1 MRTAAVS
8 AFLAL
13 ALATGCGK
21 RPDLKVEVKPA
32 PPAVP
37 AASAVAAATATS
49 APAAAASASASG
61 TAPAAPAPAP
71 PPQLATISGKV
82 LETLAAS
89 DYTYMRLKTK
99 DGETWAAVTKTTVKK
114 GQQVTVVNAAPMHGF
129 ESPSLK
135 RKFDSLWF
143 GRLGTPGEKPANAAA
158 PAATAPAAAQAMP
171 AGHPRT
177 GGAPPD
183 VRAQM
188 AAQHGQMAAGPAE
201 AADVKVPKAEGAN
214 AKTVAEVWASRAALR
229 GQDVVVK
236 AKVVKVTNG
245 VMGRNWLHVRD
256 GSGSAE
262 KKDNDLTV
270 TTTDAAKVGDVVTV
284 AGPVSVDKDFG
295 AGYAYPVILEN
306 AKVK

>member
-13 ALATGCGK
+13 ALAAGCGK
-21 RPDLKVEVKPA
+21 KPDLKVEVKSPVPA
-32 PPAVP
+32 GSAAQAPAVADDHAGHNH
-37 AASAVAAATATS
+37 AA
-49 APAAAASASASG
+49 APAAAEDHTGHNHAAPASA
-61 TAPAAPAPAP
+61 APASAAPAP
-71 PPQLATISGKV
+71 PPRLATISGKV

-114 GQQVTVVNAAPMHGF
+114 GQQVTIVNTAPMHGF
-129 ESPSLK
+129 ESKTLN
-135 RKFDSLWF
+135 RKFDSLFF
-143 GRLGTPGEKPANAAA
+143 GSLGQPGEKPSAPAAAA
-158 PAATAPAAAQAMP
+158 PAAAPE
-171 AGHPRT
+171 T
-177 GGAPPD
+177 
-183 VRAQM
+183 RAEM
-188 AAQHGQMAAGPAE
+188 AARHGQMAAGPAE

-236 AKVVKVTNG
+236 AKVVKVTSG
-245 VMGRNWLHVRD
+245 VMGKNWLHVRD
-256 GSGSAE
+256 GSGSAQ
-262 KKDNDLTV
+262 KKDHDLTV
-270 TTTDAAKVGDVVTV
+270 TTSDVVKVGDVVTI
-284 AGPVSVDKDFG
+284 AGAVSVDKDFG